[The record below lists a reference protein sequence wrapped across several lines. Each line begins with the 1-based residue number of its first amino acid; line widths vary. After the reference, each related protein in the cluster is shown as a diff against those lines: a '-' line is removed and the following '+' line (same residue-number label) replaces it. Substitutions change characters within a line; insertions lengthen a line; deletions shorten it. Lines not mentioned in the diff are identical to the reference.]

1 MVITPEIYAI
11 LTTIVGI
18 VVSVLT
24 GYLSHRLQKFSDE
37 NREYRRE
44 REQKEDAEAEK
55 RRIRDEAN
63 DRLTLGIAR
72 MMLLD
77 NYKSCVQKGFYSP
90 EEREV
95 FHEMWQ
101 AYRADNGN
109 GVIAQIAN
117 KIVELP
123 TEPPKQE

>member
-18 VVSVLT
+18 VISVLT
-24 GYLSHRLQKFSDE
+24 AYLSHRVQKFSDE

-55 RRIRDEAN
+55 RRIREEAN

-72 MMLLD
+72 MMLLN
-77 NYKSCVQKGFYSP
+77 NYKSC
-90 EEREV
+90 
-95 FHEMWQ
+95 
-101 AYRADNGN
+101 
-109 GVIAQIAN
+109 I
-117 KIVELP
+117 
-123 TEPPKQE
+123 